1 VGSRHGLSFL
11 RYDFA
16 LTEPRSI
23 GTVASLIATAAAVL
37 GFAGVAKADPS
48 VSQDVVL
55 VYGEL
60 APQLQPLLIA
70 PLDERHGTFVMPSSS
85 QYHPIAQHAGQIIV
99 IAHVDFVAAGL
110 AQGVPALKKF
120 ATQSM
125 TDPGVVLF
133 TPITWSPTNN
143 HFQLIEIYDSLN
155 SFDEHIQAAHTVAFR
170 NTIRPLVG
178 APYDERRYV
187 RSILDVSKYPF
198 ELRAPSKSGLRSHV
212 RPRAWA
218 RSITRFSKLAFNS
231 RSACS
236 VARRSVTSSPSTKI
250 DVTLPDSSLMG

>member
-1 VGSRHGLSFL
+1 MINRWRELL
-11 RYDFA
+11 
-16 LTEPRSI
+16 
-23 GTVASLIATAAAVL
+23 VAMIATAAAVL
-37 GFAGVAKADPS
+37 GFAGVVKAEPS

-60 APQLQPLLIA
+60 APTSVAERDGRAVLKKLTSLATTKFGARYFSGGFEIGRPNRFILTEVWRVGGSFTAFTGAVAAQQLITQLRPLLIA
-70 PLDERHGTFVMPSSS
+70 PLDERHVTFVMPSSS

-133 TPITWSPTNN
+133 APITWSPTNN
-143 HFQLIEIYDSLN
+143 HFQLIEIYDSSK

-178 APYDERRYV
+178 APYDERRY
-187 RSILDVSKYPF
+187 
-198 ELRAPSKSGLRSHV
+198 EL
-212 RPRAWA
+212 
-218 RSITRFSKLAFNS
+218 
-231 RSACS
+231 S
-236 VARRSVTSSPSTKI
+236 VE
-250 DVTLPDSSLMG
+250 

>member
-1 VGSRHGLSFL
+1 M
-11 RYDFA
+11 
-16 LTEPRSI
+16 
-23 GTVASLIATAAAVL
+23 IATAAAIL
-37 GFAGVAKADPS
+37 GFAGVARAGPS

-60 APQLQPLLIA
+60 APTSDAERDGRAILKKLTGLATTKFGARYFSGGFEIGRPNRFILTEVWSDGGSYTAFTGADAAQQLITQLQSLLIA

-85 QYHPIAQHAGQIIV
+85 QNHPIAQHAGQIIV

-125 TDPGVVLF
+125 ADPGVVLF
-133 TPITWSPTNN
+133 APITWSPTNN

-170 NTIRPLVG
+170 NTIRQLVG

-187 RSILDVSKYPF
+187 RSVSF
-198 ELRAPSKSGLRSHV
+198 HQGL
-212 RPRAWA
+212 
-218 RSITRFSKLAFNS
+218 
-231 RSACS
+231 
-236 VARRSVTSSPSTKI
+236 
-250 DVTLPDSSLMG
+250 